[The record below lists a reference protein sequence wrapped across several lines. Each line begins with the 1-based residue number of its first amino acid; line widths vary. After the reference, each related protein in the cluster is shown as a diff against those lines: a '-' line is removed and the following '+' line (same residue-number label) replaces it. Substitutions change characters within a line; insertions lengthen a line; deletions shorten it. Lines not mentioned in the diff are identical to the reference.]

1 VAKKGISSH
10 NRVHLAFINQQ
21 KRDHINNH
29 SLHFLIFKVRM
40 AVSFKGCYI
49 VKPAEA
55 TWNGPLPLS
64 ELDQIGTVT
73 HVPTIYF
80 YRPALNWLSPP
91 DTIANTL
98 KDSLSKA
105 LVPFYPLAG
114 RLRSIGGGRLEL
126 DCNAEGILFF
136 EAEYE
141 AELDNIDHFSKSPEY
156 HRLFPCVDYSAPI
169 HELPIMLVQLTWFKC
184 GGIALSLTISHA
196 IVDGPSTL
204 HFASE
209 WARLA
214 RGEPL
219 ETAPFLDRKVLRA
232 GDHPWPQT
240 APDLDN
246 SEYNPLPV
254 LLGQSDSVEEG
265 KKEKA
270 VVMLKLSKIQVG
282 NLKNMANDGNLKS
295 PLSQKFKLI
304 ENNKFNQ
311 YSNAPSYMLGKILH

>member
-1 VAKKGISSH
+1 
-10 NRVHLAFINQQ
+10 
-21 KRDHINNH
+21 
-29 SLHFLIFKVRM
+29 M

-156 HRLFPCVDYSAPI
+156 HCLFPCVDYSAPI

-240 APDLDN
+240 APDIDN

-265 KKEKA
+265 KKEKT
-270 VVMLKLSKIQVG
+270 VVMLKLSKTQVG
-282 NLKNMANDGNLKS
+282 NLKNMANDVNLKS
-295 PLSQKFKLI
+295 PLSHKFKLI
-304 ENNKFNQ
+304 KNDKFN
-311 YSNAPSYMLGKILH
+311 